1 MGCDES
7 QVGCVAWASE
17 PPYSQVT
24 GYLIVV
30 LFGFAFSLITTI
42 VVKMEEK
49 FIMGKKHNSESFNTA
64 GRNIKIGLTA
74 SVIVSQWTWA
84 ATLLQSSNVAF
95 QYGVSGPF
103 WYASGAT
110 IQILLFGILAI
121 EVKRKAPNAHT
132 FLEIIRARH
141 GRTSHIIFMV
151 FAFLANI
158 IVTAMLLL
166 GGAAVL
172 NDLTGMST
180 EAALFLMPI
189 SVILYTMLGGL
200 KATFLASYIHSFFIY
215 AFLWMFIFVVY
226 AKGGNKNN
234 CGAKICASSPE
245 LEGTP
250 LYDATCECYGLF
262 RNSTTSTDFCGLD
275 ANGNPDYSQ
284 AAACQAL
291 GTPYVK
297 GRDVY
302 EAACWVT
309 PPGCREPVGTPQ
321 RVFDTF
327 SIFQSK
333 ENEKDQD
340 PFNPFFPVG
349 GSPSGYTVDTFARP
363 GPEGCMCDFYGS
375 DSDCILNPCPNA
387 ENRVFGAN
395 GNYLTMSSVGGIVFG
410 VVNIVGN
417 FGTVFVDQSYWQSAI
432 AAKPSATVKG
442 FLLGGLSWFAIPFV
456 QATTLG
462 LACLAL
468 SGVGQQAQMSK
479 AMAGTGIVPPTAATA
494 LLGPAGGMCVLIQL
508 FMAITSTG
516 SAELIAVSSLVTYD
530 IYLPYIRPQAKSEE
544 LLKVGKYFIVAF
556 GCFMGVLGVVLKV
569 AGLSLG
575 WVYLA
580 MGNLIG
586 SAVFP
591 IAAIL
596 MWRKTN
602 KRACQVAAVSGL
614 VGSFIVWFVVA
625 DNIYGSVSIDSLG
638 GNYPMLGGNI
648 TAICLSAL
656 IVVIWSLVAPEDY
669 DFEGTRAIAVIDDE
683 PVRYADPDELDE
695 EKLNA
700 TYRFALKYGLG
711 TTLTLVLI
719 WPIPMF
725 FSGYVFTK
733 GFWIGWVV
741 VCFIWG
747 ILAGLAIVLLPLVES
762 GKGFSKATLGI
773 VRTMS
778 TAFHMDTDRPIK
790 AIQPTPLTGVQPAGG
805 R

>member
-1 MGCDES
+1 M
-7 QVGCVAWASE
+7 
-17 PPYSQVT
+17 T

-49 FIMGKKHNSESFNTA
+49 FIMGRAHNSESFNTA

-141 GRTSHIIFMV
+141 GQTSHIIFMV

-172 NDLTGMST
+172 HDLTGMST

-226 AKGGNKNN
+226 AKGGTRDT
-234 CGAKICASSPE
+234 CGTKICASSPE
-245 LEGTP
+245 LEGNP
-250 LYDATCECYGLF
+250 DLYNPACDCYGLF
-262 RNSTTSTDFCGLD
+262 LNSTTSTESCGVD
-275 ANGNPDYSQ
+275 AAGNPDYSQ
-284 AAACQAL
+284 FKDCQAK
-291 GTPYVK
+291 GTSYETGV
-297 GRDVY
+297 DVY
-302 EAACWVT
+302 NPSCWVT
-309 PPGCREPVGTPQ
+309 PPNCRNPVGTPQ

-327 SIFQSK
+327 GIYQ
-333 ENEKDQD
+333 EKGGIEDQD
-340 PFNPFFPVG
+340 PFNTFYPFG
-349 GSPSGYTVDTFARP
+349 GNPSGYTVNTTASP
-363 GPEGCMCDFYGS
+363 GPNGCVCDFYGK
-375 DSDCILNPCPNA
+375 DDECVVNPCPNE
-387 ENRVFGAN
+387 ENMVFGAN

-468 SGVGQQAQMSK
+468 SGVGQPAQMSK
-479 AMAGTGIVPPTAATA
+479 AAAGTGIVPPTAATA
-494 LLGPAGGMCVLIQL
+494 LLGPAGGMCVLVQL

-580 MGNLIG
+580 MGNIIG

-602 KRACQVAAVSGL
+602 KRACQVAAVAGL

-625 DNIYGSVSIDSLG
+625 DYESRKAKIEPRITINALG
-638 GNYPMLGGNI
+638 GNFPMLGGNI

-656 IVVIWSLVAPEDY
+656 IVVVWSLIAPEDY

-683 PVRYADPDELDE
+683 PVRYTDADELDE
-695 EKLNA
+695 DKLTA
-700 TYRFALKYGLG
+700 TYKFALKYGLG

-747 ILAGLAIVLLPLVES
+747 ILAGLAIVCLPIIES
-762 GKGFSKATLGI
+762 AKGFSKATLGI
-773 VRTMS
+773 VRTLS
-778 TAFHMDTDRPIK
+778 TAFHTETNRPVK
-790 AIQPTPLTGVQPAGG
+790 AIQPTPLTGVQPAG
-805 R
+805 RR